1 MFRRGG
7 GGERYADCCVV
18 EVTRFGGRDLMV
30 WARISRNFKTDLHI
44 VRGRLNAAAYRDNIL
59 QPIVVPFMRNN
70 GLTLL
75 HQDNA
80 RPHTARLT
88 TDFLRQQGA
97 NVMPW
102 SSLSPDLNPIE
113 HLWDE
118 LGRRVR
124 ARPVQPQNLRQLE
137 IALHQEWA
145 QIPQNVVSRFVHSIR
160 PRCDAVIG
168 AVWVIPVISRTDLK

>member
-1 MFRRGG
+1 MFRRT
-7 GGERYADCCVV
+7 GERYADCCVV
-18 EVTRFGGRDLMV
+18 EVNRFGGGGLMV
-30 WARISRNFKTDLHI
+30 WAGISRNFKTDLHI
-44 VRGRLNAAAYRDNIL
+44 VRGRLNAAAYRDNIS

-75 HQDNA
+75 QQDNA

-88 TDFLRQQGA
+88 TDFLRQQVV

-102 SSLSPDLNPIE
+102 PLLSPDLNPIE
-113 HLWDE
+113 HICDE

-124 ARPVQPQNLRQLE
+124 ARPMQPQNLRQLE
-137 IALHQEWA
+137 ITLHQEWA
-145 QIPQNVVSRFVHSIR
+145 QIPQNVERRYLHLMR

-168 AVWVIPVISRTDLK
+168 ALGVIPVIKRTDLK

>member
-1 MFRRGG
+1 M
-7 GGERYADCCVV
+7 
-18 EVTRFGGRDLMV
+18 GRNKSELQDEP
-30 WARISRNFKTDLHI
+30 AICSH
-44 VRGRLNAAAYRDNIL
+44 LNTAAYPDNIL

-75 HQDNA
+75 QQDNA
-80 RPHTARLT
+80 RPHTARFT
-88 TDFLRQQGA
+88 TDLLRQQGV

-102 SSLSPDLNPIE
+102 PSLSPNLNPIE

-137 IALHQEWA
+137 IALHQVWA
-145 QIPQNVVSRFVHSIR
+145 RFH
-160 PRCDAVIG
+160 
-168 AVWVIPVISRTDLK
+168 RTMYAAMCIQ